1 MFLFLKLQVF
11 EQGRQG
17 SLLQKM
23 LIGVSHSLGMLRDQ
37 YEEEGKSQKLVEIL
51 HTALLVM
58 SDSLAANGPQNN
70 QLSISTDKRHIS
82 LFCY

>member
-1 MFLFLKLQVF
+1 
-11 EQGRQG
+11 
-17 SLLQKM
+17 M
-23 LIGVSHSLGMLRDQ
+23 LIGVSHSLGVLRDQ
-37 YEEEGKSQKLVEIL
+37 YEEEDKSQKVVEAL